1 GSSDV
6 CSSDLAF
13 DERLRTLGIN
23 GSTTRAVER
32 SRLTRLAYSIV
43 EVRLD
48 ALLLGGK
55 LAGTI
60 GELLE
65 RFVESRGTRA
75 VELPDRIAQLLA
87 RFASRIHRLRA
98 RASLCHVCCLHLG
111 ERFVDRL
118 ERALGLG
125 LCLIARGTLRSAT
138 LRAPIGT
145 RLLALLRS
153 LLPVE
158 GRETAA
164 QILRLASQL
173 LLTPALLGRWLR
185 VAPRLLGKLLLSLR
199 ELLQLAQS
207 LLHLLGYGV
216 LGELRLRFVL
226 ALLHVHLEL
235 E

>member
-60 GELLE
+60 GELLA

-87 RFASRIHRLRA
+87 RFASRIRPLPA
-98 RASLCHVCCLHLG
+98 RAALGHVCCLQLG
-111 ERFVDRL
+111 ERFADRGG
-118 ERALGLG
+118 RALRLG
-125 LCLIARGTLRSAT
+125 LCLRARRPLRAAS
-138 LRAPIGT
+138 LRAPIAT
-145 RLLALLRS
+145 RVLALLRA

-164 QILRLASQL
+164 QIPRLASQL
-173 LLTPALLGRWLR
+173 LLTPA
-185 VAPRLLGKLLLSLR
+185 
-199 ELLQLAQS
+199 
-207 LLHLLGYGV
+207 V
-216 LGELRLRFVL
+216 L
-226 ALLHVHLEL
+226 
-235 E
+235 